1 MDLGGEE
8 DGGSNVAR
16 ELHRR
21 RQMLMQQTNLLG
33 LGDGC
38 HLAFQLGGV
47 EMLIGCIQPHAI
59 GFRQPGDVPIFP
71 NFDP

>member
-38 HLAFQLGGV
+38 HLAFQLGG
-47 EMLIGCIQPHAI
+47 
-59 GFRQPGDVPIFP
+59 DVDRMHPAACHRFP
-71 NFDP
+71 